1 MELFRVQ
8 VLVQSMTMSFYWN
21 KMWKR
26 TCINALMHEPVSR
39 WSTIYIHF
47 FDSMMYS
54 TPVVVEEVVL
64 VVEGRF
70 PQKVWSFEACRCCY
84 CYWCQLT
91 LILQIRRHKK
101 FNSVIHPTELD
112 QQNMRKYIEICSNPK
127 SENLLN
133 VCQILHVFVRVS
145 DNTIVHSAAR
155 LEKCDSKWAQM
166 PVVEKAFEG
175 VRLNPPKTT
184 YVLTCVF
191 STSPPTEK
199 NTDIGLLSIC
209 LVCSFVGKSF

>member
-8 VLVQSMTMSFYWN
+8 VLVQSMTRSFYWN

-26 TCINALMHEPVSR
+26 TCKNVLMHKCINAWTSVTLKHNASNS
-39 WSTIYIHF
+39 ST
-47 FDSMMYS
+47 SWC

-70 PQKVWSFEACRCCY
+70 PQKVWSFEACRCWY

-112 QQNMRKYIEICSNPK
+112 QQNMRKYIEICSYPK
-127 SENLLN
+127 SEILSN
-133 VCQILHVFVRVS
+133 VFQILHVFVRIS

-155 LEKCDSKWAQM
+155 LE
-166 PVVEKAFEG
+166 
-175 VRLNPPKTT
+175 
-184 YVLTCVF
+184 
-191 STSPPTEK
+191 
-199 NTDIGLLSIC
+199 
-209 LVCSFVGKSF
+209 

>member
-1 MELFRVQ
+1 MARQ
-8 VLVQSMTMSFYWN
+8 IYPISSGIQWN
-21 KMWKR
+21 CSESKYSQWPGVFIGIRCGKEHAR
-26 TCINALMHEPVSR
+26 LMHKCMNQCHAEAQ
-39 WSTIYIHF
+39 YIQF
-47 FDSMMYS
+47 FNFMMYTS
-54 TPVVVEEVVL
+54 LVEEVVL

-70 PQKVWSFEACRCCY
+70 PQKVWSFEACWRWC

-155 LEKCDSKWAQM
+155 LE
-166 PVVEKAFEG
+166 
-175 VRLNPPKTT
+175 
-184 YVLTCVF
+184 
-191 STSPPTEK
+191 
-199 NTDIGLLSIC
+199 
-209 LVCSFVGKSF
+209 